1 MNASCRILFAI
12 AIAIT
17 APPVLSHAEEL
28 LFQDDFKNGLG
39 PGWSWIRENRQAWR
53 ISDRGLEVRIEPGNM
68 WGPQNDAHN
77 VLVRLAP
84 TIPTNGALAISVLV
98 TNNPSSQYEQTDLVW
113 YYNDSNMV
121 KIGQEMV
128 DGKLSVVM
136 GREQNDKTRT
146 IAIIPLDSTLVRL
159 RLLVCGNLIRG
170 QFRTPATQD
179 WREAGSCDSPA
190 PPGISPRISLQFYQG
205 ATNVEHWSRVTEFR
219 INGPSQS
226 AP

>member
-1 MNASCRILFAI
+1 MNASRRILFAI
-12 AIAIT
+12 AIALTPWI
-17 APPVLSHAEEL
+17 PSRAEEL

-53 ISDRGLEVRIEPGNM
+53 TSERGLEVRIEPGNM

-77 VLVRLAP
+77 VLVRPAP
-84 TIPTNGALAISVLV
+84 TVPTNGTLAISVLI

-128 DGKLSVVM
+128 DGKMSIVM

-159 RLLVCGNLIRG
+159 RLLASGKMIRG
-170 QFRTPATQD
+170 QFRTPASQE
-179 WREAGSCDSPA
+179 WRDAGECDMPA
-190 PPGISPRISLQFYQG
+190 LSGAIPKISLQFYQG
-205 ATNVEHWSRVTEFR
+205 ATNIEHWSRVTEFR
-219 INGPSQS
+219 LSSQ
-226 AP
+226 